1 MDLSVASTTATY
13 PPVQA
18 YPAQAGGRGN
28 GGATTQ
34 DQAATLDSKGQA
46 TTDQTRLATEE
57 AQKALQEASRKK
69 DTDAPS
75 TEVAQVHGFAFEY
88 EGTRQVMKVN
98 NEKGVL
104 IYQVPSKGQLAL
116 IEAEDDARQRS
127 QFLRLTA

>member
-13 PPVQA
+13 PPVQS
-18 YPAQAGGRGN
+18 YPAQTGGRGN
-28 GGATTQ
+28 GGAATQ
-34 DQAATLDSKGQA
+34 DYAAVLDSKGQA
-46 TTDQTRLATEE
+46 TADQTRLSTEE
-57 AQKALQEASRKK
+57 AQKALQEAARKK
-69 DTDAPS
+69 DPSPPS

-116 IEAEDDARQRS
+116 IEVEDDSRQRS
-127 QFLRLTA
+127 QLLRLTA